1 MVDYLC
7 YFDYYL
13 EMNDKII
20 KSKYFH
26 SIINFI
32 ESILTLSIYYDDY
45 KICFIDSFD
54 NVKHYEYIEKFIS
67 TFNKDEKIIYI
78 LLLAIYLIVLALYL
92 LFFKLKKYKKF
103 SVCFLNFTE
112 FFHIRLFMVIYLTS
126 GLNFNN
132 RIFLFSSLFVHIIFV
147 LITMYHINLYHLPFY
162 SIKYIHIPFDHLTS
176 LLDIYNLFIK
186 FFLSLSNCYIN
197 NQYISKIFFYI
208 CLVVT
213 FFFNLYI
220 IYIMFN
226 HSYYFMNNIFIN
238 KIKCSFLFINSCL
251 MFTTILFGYIFS
263 NLIIL
268 INAFI
273 TLFILIQIIY
283 FYEPYKYMKIK
294 RSDHIENI
302 YNYFFSFFSD
312 DFYKFNLLKAK
323 IEEHRSKCGI
333 FQICRICHEL
343 NKTNKTKSIY
353 KIIYN
358 EKNKYFEFINYLLH
372 ELNDYKLSELSENH
386 FFIINII
393 LLIYK
398 YKELDLTISLNLNAL
413 YEYANIK
420 NEQVISKNAEII
432 ERLNYIQKFIAEGQD
447 IIFQI
452 NQIINVKDGNYNLDE
467 FFLLSYSLDEL
478 KSDKYQNYLF
488 KSKNNEATF
497 NITICSIFFEE
508 LFNNPVGQNF
518 LQIRENLSQYE
529 DSLNLLFEHSNK
541 ITLKFNLITNEILM
555 IQAGKDLYEYLNQ
568 NLVNIFPITFR
579 QYQIDIFKRELMKEL
594 KKESDIENETEEED
608 ENKHL
613 ESNLND
619 FILPIDKNNIIIK
632 LIINR
637 NNNNNLYGILNLE
650 LQLLLNSRVNE
661 VITLNGFYL
670 LTKNHF
676 ITYKKDFLNKD
687 LMFGICTDNFIIH
700 NPENV
705 KFPNLTLSRFCKDN
719 GIKKKKLTKFFH
731 FKLNGLIF
739 SIYNYNQG
747 NRKESMINF
756 EENKNNK
763 IGDTYLMKYNAKND
777 DTSSVAQSISSM
789 ANYSG
794 GGSLKGLKINAKKA
808 NENNAKNI
816 FHFYQKILFII
827 NISLFIVGI
836 INYVIKNIKY
846 KDFFKDYE
854 IFSTFREIDRFYLH
868 SITSLI
874 LILCT
879 IKPDDE
885 PYCSYL
891 NDFNIRFNKQMGN
904 FTLNFTTHFFRESP
918 LKLNKIYTQ
927 TLNLQKSLYK
937 LNDKKTNALF
947 NEYIEYHQLILTNN
961 YFLITKKN
969 ITFLDAL
976 QYYVNSFS
984 IIIKTGEICYSE
996 PFYLVNSSVG
1006 WKNLYFKNNLK
1017 EWQIE
1022 FYNIIINFNSYCE
1035 KYITVHDEFNDIIL
1049 SYFKE
1054 FKIYTFLF
1062 ITLNITLLIIFIFI
1076 LNVLIINFINITLNI
1091 FNSLAK
1097 KINNPE
1103 FNLFYKKKIEN
1114 LSILLSIYREN
1125 PVKIIEK
1132 LEDNISNYKA
1142 RKKEIIKN
1150 KNSPSIIM
1158 NIPPPLKP
1166 LELSEENNIAKIY
1179 YNILYFI
1186 IVYTIIYSLL
1196 FILIWIY
1203 YFNKFNKVFDLIKIN
1218 SEVEIAG
1225 NRDLTLYQLMLYAN
1239 ITQDS
1244 ILNTLGRDGM
1254 EDMSQTLNELYKI
1267 FKNRKSVP
1275 NLYLPLSSL
1284 FTISCDDF
1292 YENVMD
1298 TVLENIKNKYPNEKL
1313 YDNLKML
1320 CRYYKIIDY
1329 NSNQK
1334 IYEKYFFEIYQ
1345 GFARLNKTFDI
1356 DEVIDILKSDE
1367 YNLLCI
1373 YALLVFRPVLRAN
1386 NLYVFDISILNIQ
1399 KIIIKIN
1406 RYEIIVNLIFDFILL
1421 IITIFIL
1428 SKKINLIFHN
1438 INRLKSVFLICKSN

>member
-13 EMNDKII
+13 NMNDKII
-20 KSKYFH
+20 KSNYFH
-26 SIINFI
+26 IIINFI
-32 ESILTLSIYYDDY
+32 EFILTLFIYYDDY
-45 KICFIDSFD
+45 KICFMDSFD
-54 NVKHYEYIEKFIS
+54 NIKHFKNIEKLILTFIV
-67 TFNKDEKIIYI
+67 DEKIIYI
-78 LLLAIYLIVLALYL
+78 ILVGIYLIVFVLYL
-92 LFFKLKKYKKF
+92 LFFKLQKYKKF
-103 SVCFLNFTE
+103 TVCFLNFNE
-112 FFHIRLFMVIYLTS
+112 FFHIRLFMIIYLTS
-126 GLNFNN
+126 GLNFKNK
-132 RIFLFSSLFVHIIFV
+132 IFLFSSLFIHIIFV
-147 LITMYHINLYHLPFY
+147 IISMYHINLYHLPFY
-162 SIKYIHIPFDHLTS
+162 SIKYIHIPFDNFSS
-176 LLDIYNLFIK
+176 LIDIYHLIIK

-208 CLVVT
+208 CLVIT

-238 KIKCSFLFINSCL
+238 KIKCSLLFVNSCL
-251 MFTTILFGYIFS
+251 MFSTILFGYIFS
-263 NLIIL
+263 NFIII
-268 INAFI
+268 INMII
-273 TLFILIQIIY
+273 TIFILIQIIY
-283 FYEPYKYMKIK
+283 FYEPYKYIKIK
-294 RSDHIENI
+294 RSNHIENI

-312 DFYKFNLLKAK
+312 DFCKFNLLKAK
-323 IEEHRSKCGI
+323 IEEHRSKCGT
-333 FQICRICHEL
+333 FQNCKLCHEL
-343 NKTNKTKSIY
+343 CKTNKTKSIY
-353 KIIYN
+353 KILYN
-358 EKNKYFEFINYLLH
+358 EKNQYFEFINYILH
-372 ELNDYKLSELSENH
+372 ELNDYKLSELSENR

-398 YKELDLTISLNLNAL
+398 YKELDQTISLNLNAL
-413 YEYANIK
+413 YEYVNIK
-420 NEQVISKNAEII
+420 NEQVILKNSEII
-432 ERLNYIQKFIAEGQD
+432 ERLNYIQKFIADGQD

-452 NQIINVKDGNYNLDE
+452 NQIINVKDGNYNLEE
-467 FFLLSYSLDEL
+467 FLLLSYSLDDI
-478 KSDKYQNYLF
+478 KGDKYQNSLF
-488 KSKNNEATF
+488 KSKNNNEATF

-508 LFNNPVGQNF
+508 LFNKPIGQNF
-518 LQIRENLSQYE
+518 LQIRENLAQYE

-555 IQAGKDLYEYLNQ
+555 IQAGKDLYQYLNK
-568 NLVNIFPITFR
+568 NLVNLFPITFR
-579 QYQIDIFKRELMKEL
+579 QYQIDIFKKELMKEL
-594 KKESDIENETEEED
+594 KRESQIDDD
-608 ENKHL
+608 ENNKL
-613 ESNLND
+613 DSNLND

-650 LQLLLNSRVNE
+650 LKLLLNSRINE

-747 NRKESMINF
+747 NKKESMINF

-763 IGDTYLMKYNAKND
+763 IGETYLMKYNAKND

-789 ANYSG
+789 ANNTGSG
-794 GGSLKGLKINAKKA
+794 TLQGLKKIDAKKS
-808 NENNAKNI
+808 NDNNAKTI
-816 FHFYQKILFII
+816 FYFYQKILFII
-827 NISLFIVGI
+827 NIFLFIVGI
-836 INYVIKNIKY
+836 LNYILKNIKY
-846 KDFFKDYE
+846 KDFFEDYA

-879 IKPDDE
+879 IKVDDE

-904 FTLNFTTHFFRESP
+904 FTLNFTLHFFRESP
-918 LKLNKIYTQ
+918 LKLNKIYSQ
-927 TLNLQKSLYK
+927 TINLQKSLYR

-947 NEYIEYHQLILTNN
+947 NDYIEYQQLILTNN

-969 ITFLDAL
+969 ITFMDAI
-976 QYYVNSFS
+976 QYYINSFS

-996 PFYLVNSSVG
+996 PFYLVNSNVG

-1022 FYNIIINFNSYCE
+1022 FYNIIINFNAYCE
-1035 KYITVHDEFNDIIL
+1035 KYITVHENFNNIIL
-1049 SYFKE
+1049 SYFKD
-1054 FKIYTFLF
+1054 FKIYTFVF
-1062 ITLNITLLIIFIFI
+1062 IILIAILLIIFIFI
-1076 LNVLIINFINITLNI
+1076 LNILIHNFINITLNI
-1091 FNSLAK
+1091 FNALAK

-1103 FNLFYKKKIEN
+1103 FNLFFKKKIEN

-1132 LEDNISNYKA
+1132 LENNISNYKA

-1166 LELSEENNIAKIY
+1166 LEISEENNIASLY
-1179 YNILYFI
+1179 YNILYI
-1186 IVYTIIYSLL
+1186 IIIYTIVFSVF

-1203 YFNKFNKVFDLIKIN
+1203 YFNKFYKVFHLIKIN

-1225 NRDLTLYQLMLYAN
+1225 SRDLTLYQLILYAN
-1239 ITQDS
+1239 ISQDS

-1254 EDMSQTLNELYKI
+1254 SDMSETLNELYII
-1267 FKNRKSVP
+1267 FKERKSVSS
-1275 NLYLPLSSL
+1275 LYLPLSAL
-1284 FTISCDDF
+1284 FKIQCDDF

-1298 TVLENIKNKYPNEKL
+1298 TVLENINNNFPEERL
-1313 YDNLKML
+1313 YDNLKTL
-1320 CRYYKIIDY
+1320 CKYYKIIDY
-1329 NSNQK
+1329 DSSQK
-1334 IYEKYFFEIYQ
+1334 IYEKYFFEIFQ
-1345 GFARLNKTFDI
+1345 GFAKLNKTFNVED
-1356 DEVIDILKSDE
+1356 VINILKSDE

-1386 NLYVFDISILNIQ
+1386 NLYVFDISIINIQ
-1399 KIIIKIN
+1399 KIIVKIN
-1406 RYEIIVNLIFDFILL
+1406 RSEIIVNLTFDFILL